1 MANLLCLTNQIPRG
15 LPRGHS
21 FFMGVFSIFK
31 SDGQVVNFYDK
42 EIQKH
47 IETVLGQHSDTVLHS
62 TIPFEI
68 MIKREFV
75 RYVIHVLHSTIPF
88 EMGWDIGGGAD
99 VYVYKNVINGE
110 AYLTAD
116 LIGKKQGKNTIG
128 NYELMI
134 CLPERQDWGVNLI
147 SNLAYYT
154 IEASLNSGETM
165 DLGGNFLLEDSD
177 ITALIFS
184 KYADFKVKRKKYGI
198 LLVIGITSEE
208 LNWAKENGGEEL
220 ILKLKEKGV
229 YPMTDLKR
237 KSIIH

>member
-1 MANLLCLTNQIPRG
+1 
-15 LPRGHS
+15 
-21 FFMGVFSIFK
+21 MGVFSIFK

-47 IETVLGQHSDTVLHS
+47 IETVLGQHSDT
-62 TIPFEI
+62 
-68 MIKREFV
+68 
-75 RYVIHVLHSTIPF
+75 VLHSTIPF